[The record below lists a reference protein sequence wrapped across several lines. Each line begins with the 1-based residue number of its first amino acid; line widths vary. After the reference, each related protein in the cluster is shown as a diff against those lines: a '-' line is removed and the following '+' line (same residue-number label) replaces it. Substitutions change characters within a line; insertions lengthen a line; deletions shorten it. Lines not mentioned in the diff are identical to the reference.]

1 MALKPSMLAL
11 ALGLSWA
18 SALQAA
24 DLVTVY
30 QHALDYDSELAA
42 ARATYQ
48 AQEEVINEA
57 RSGLLPQ
64 VGAGATLSRNKRDS
78 EMTGDNTYNSFG
90 YSIEL
95 TQPLFRADT
104 WYRYQGSKFASRQAA
119 AQYVLEEQNLI
130 LRAADAYFSVLRA
143 EENLATTKA
152 AEEAFER
159 QWEQARQRFDV
170 GLIAITEVLE
180 AQALYDS
187 AKVQRIAAEG
197 DLAVAQETLERLTGQ
212 SYQSLGKLRED
223 FPVVHPEPNS
233 PDEWVDTALQQNLSI
248 QSALF
253 AVDVAE
259 QQLRTN
265 RSLHYPT
272 LDAVASYSDV
282 DISNARSATFNAG
295 SQNEFSIGLQLNV
308 PLYTGGGTQAGVRRA
323 RFEVERAEQTLT
335 TVRRNTTLNIRSLL
349 RTLNTNIESI
359 QARKQAIRSAESAL
373 EATRAGY
380 QVGTRNIVEVLD
392 AERLYYETL
401 RDYANSRFDYVLNSL
416 RLKQAAGILNP
427 GDLDQLNRWLIET
440 RG

>member
-1 MALKPSMLAL
+1 MALKPSILAL
-11 ALGLSWA
+11 ALGLSWGT
-18 SALQAA
+18 SLQAA
-24 DLVTVY
+24 DLLTVY

-48 AQEEVINEA
+48 AQEESVYEA

-64 VGAGATLSRNKRDS
+64 IGAGASLSRNRRDS
-78 EMTGDNTYNSFG
+78 ELTGKNTYNSFG

-143 EENLATTKA
+143 EENLATAKA

-197 DLAVAQETLERLTGQ
+197 DLAVAQESLERLTGQ
-212 SYQSLGKLRED
+212 SYQNLGKLRED
-223 FPVVHPEPNS
+223 FPIVHPEPNS
-233 PDEWVDTALQQNLSI
+233 PDQWVDTALQQNLSI
-248 QSALF
+248 QSAAF
-253 AVDVAE
+253 AVEAAQ
-259 QQLRTN
+259 QQLKTN
-265 RSLHYPT
+265 RAQHYPT
-272 LDAVASYSDV
+272 LDAFASYEDV
-282 DISNARSATFNAG
+282 NISGSEVSTFNAN
-295 SQNEFSIGLQLNV
+295 SQNEFSIGLQLRV
-308 PLYTGGGTQAGVRRA
+308 PLYTGGGVQAGVRRA
-323 RFEVERAEQTLT
+323 GFELERAEQTLT